1 MGTHQGDSSGGK
13 PPVSK
18 NMVEAGKAMATPAS
32 TGLSEAPGR
41 AEEMPRASPGG
52 DLVDEVAA
60 RLRAGELTPMQ
71 AVEILID
78 DALQRQL
85 GPFSEAHT
93 ELAAELKLLLLE
105 QAKSDPYLSA
115 KMKRLG
121 NRQ

>member
-1 MGTHQGDSSGGK
+1 MSMRQGDSSGGK

-18 NMVEAGKAMATPAS
+18 NVA
-32 TGLSEAPGR
+32 EAPGLGP
-41 AEEMPRASPGG
+41 EMLRISAGG
-52 DLVDEVAA
+52 ALLDEVAA

-85 GPFSEAHT
+85 GPFTEAHT
-93 ELAAELKLLLLE
+93 ALAVELKLLLLE
-105 QAKSDPYLSA
+105 QARSDPYLTS

>member
-1 MGTHQGDSSGGK
+1 MSTRQGDPSGGK

-18 NMVEAGKAMATPAS
+18 NMGMAPEGPRVRPA
-32 TGLSEAPGR
+32 
-41 AEEMPRASPGG
+41 G

-60 RLRAGELTPMQ
+60 RLRAGELTPLE

-105 QAKSDPYLSA
+105 QAQSDPYLSA

>member
-1 MGTHQGDSSGGK
+1 MSTRQGDSSGGK

-18 NMVEAGKAMATPAS
+18 NMDAAGKAMATPAS
-32 TGLSEAPGR
+32 TGLTEAPDM
-41 AEEMPRASPGG
+41 AQETPRGAPGG
-52 DLVDEVAA
+52 ALVDEVAA

-93 ELAAELKLLLLE
+93 ALAAELKLLLLE
-105 QAKSDPYLSA
+105 QAQSDPYLSS

>member
-1 MGTHQGDSSGGK
+1 MSTRRDDSSGGK
-13 PPVSK
+13 LPLSK
-18 NMVEAGKAMATPAS
+18 NVDEVGQAMATPAS
-32 TGLSEAPGR
+32 AGLSEAPGM
-41 AEEMPRASPGG
+41 AQETPRGAPGG
-52 DLVDEVAA
+52 ALVDEVAA
-60 RLRAGELTPMQ
+60 RLRAGELTPIE

-93 ELAAELKLLLLE
+93 ALAAELKLLLLQ
-105 QAKSDPYLSA
+105 QAQSDPYLSS